1 MVIPQV
7 TGAAADR
14 IADAVRDIRSPG
26 ATSAHVSVTA
36 SVPSP
41 AGADELLAYFIAK
54 AAGGDPQ
61 VCTYAW
67 AFRALL
73 NAGYS
78 KFSQAYARK
87 VLDLACRT
95 RPCELAG
102 LGLVRLDAFIVSK
115 KDGVPSD
122 GYWPAA
128 HHDRE
133 EWERTLGNAKIL
145 D

>member
-7 TGAAADR
+7 TGAAAGR
-14 IADAVRDIRSPG
+14 IADAIRDILRLDAPP
-26 ATSAHVSVTA
+26 AHVIVTA
-36 SVPSP
+36 SVPS
-41 AGADELLAYFIAK
+41 AANTDDLLAFFIDK

-67 AFRALL
+67 AYRALF
-73 NAGYS
+73 NAAYS

-87 VLDLACRT
+87 VINLACRT
-95 RPCELAG
+95 RPRELAG
-102 LGLVRLDAFIVSK
+102 LGLVRLDTFIVSK